1 MSIAVLWGFSR
12 SCTKTTTK
20 NLAQRKNNCL
30 LQFSNDIF
38 FFFQLSQAVGSQSTT
53 SICIYSV
60 LFGFFFCYLACLLF
74 YLTTNICFLLFDSY
88 ISLKFLLAALS
99 RLISVRM
106 RNVSLPRSCTLLHLF
121 ILQIAI
127 SLLCRFLLSVTTQ
140 LQLLLLFAAL
150 TCRRSASLWF
160 RIVAEYW
167 LPARRLSL
175 IWLIF
180 YCRFAYARTLQVEVS
195 GTYKYLLLYLLW

>member
-1 MSIAVLWGFSR
+1 
-12 SCTKTTTK
+12 
-20 NLAQRKNNCL
+20 
-30 LQFSNDIF
+30 
-38 FFFQLSQAVGSQSTT
+38 
-53 SICIYSV
+53 
-60 LFGFFFCYLACLLF
+60 
-74 YLTTNICFLLFDSY
+74 
-88 ISLKFLLAALS
+88 
-99 RLISVRM
+99 M

-195 GTYKYLLLYLLW
+195 GTYKYLLLYLLWQLRSASCDAILSNKKVGQYCAAARVVPQARIQIKCLQVQLHYVRFTCVCVQQLNFAQNLRV